1 MSAAIVAA
9 DCKRPSSVVGSNR
22 QQQRRRQLKG
32 IKMKRLGVLLAGA
45 VLIVTGGASFL
56 AKADDD
62 RHGAELFTPSIRATG
77 FHCNADNVSRKTLW
91 IAISIVDL
99 NGLALSAAPAAPATP
114 GTGVSHDVDT
124 SPTPTDAYC
133 QFQVSGTGDPRDIRA
148 DLNSTL
154 FHKNTDGTYT
164 FLSRALE
171 AY

>member
-1 MSAAIVAA
+1 MNRLWTMLGGMGMIVASGATFSAQA
-9 DCKRPSSVVGSNR
+9 DN
-22 QQQRRRQLKG
+22 
-32 IKMKRLGVLLAGA
+32 
-45 VLIVTGGASFL
+45 
-56 AKADDD
+56 D
-62 RHGAELFTPSIRATG
+62 RATATLFTPSIRATG
-77 FHCNADNVSRKTLW
+77 FHCNAVNVSRKTLW
-91 IAISIVDL
+91 IAISIIDL

-114 GTGVSHDVDT
+114 GTQVSHDVDT

>member
-1 MSAAIVAA
+1 MNRLWTMLGGMGMIVASGATFSAQA
-9 DCKRPSSVVGSNR
+9 DN
-22 QQQRRRQLKG
+22 
-32 IKMKRLGVLLAGA
+32 
-45 VLIVTGGASFL
+45 
-56 AKADDD
+56 D
-62 RHGAELFTPSIRATG
+62 RATATLFTPSIRAIG
-77 FHCNADNVSRKTLW
+77 FHCNAVNVSRKTVW
-91 IAISIVDL
+91 IAISIIDL
-99 NGLALSAAPAAPATP
+99 DGLALSAASAAPATP
-114 GTGVSHDVDT
+114 GTQVSHDVDT